1 MKAASAIA
9 LASALAFSANGAADD
24 RTITRVVKLLQ
35 GLLDKS
41 KADGDEMRTLY
52 GKYKC
57 YCDTN
62 EAEKKESIESLG
74 KQIALLGSQIEELQ
88 AKTGGLSKE
97 VGQLDADMAAN
108 KQAQDDASA
117 LRGKEKAAF
126 DELKADSDQ
135 AIDQMDQAIKTLSE
149 VGADQ
154 TLAAAGADH
163 DQMMA
168 GFKGS
173 LVSLRKTIKQ
183 ALISAS
189 AFSSTKQV
197 KTVESFLQ
205 GPFTGTYT
213 AASGEVVGILKNM
226 RDTFKANLAAAII
239 AEGKALE
246 AHGKFMKIKEQ
257 EFDEMKASYDEKQGL
272 LGDDDEQLAA
282 KKDQKTVAETQKGED
297 ESFLESLVEQCTVK
311 AKQYDERTLMRR
323 QEEAALAE
331 AVSILNSDAAFA
343 TFGKVD
349 ATKSGATGF
358 LQRIAIHQHAS
369 PVDASRMQAQRLL
382 SKASERHWSPAL
394 AKVVALL
401 KTGNPFATVLEEIKK
416 MLIIIEKEGKAD
428 AEQLAWCNEER
439 TQNDADLA
447 TKNEQIISLTTEID
461 DLEKLINGPETGLK
475 FQIQE
480 TETSL
485 TTNSEAQTFQ
495 TAERKEANV
504 AYQTDIGHLVD
515 STKLLENAISVLSK
529 YYAKIEQSSLV
540 QEDPAPPATWEGNYK
555 GQSEQGGGAIGM
567 LEFILK
573 STKEEEATAHKD
585 ENDAQIEFED
595 SMTQLK
601 DEEGSMQET
610 LARLQK
616 ELAEAEQTLIE
627 KTADEKNTQAA
638 AKSLRGYL
646 LEIKPGCDFITAEFD
661 TREAN
666 RATESEALNKATELL
681 KATPAYQ
688 SAEASAHTDSLGDC
702 ADTCKGAEEHVKCKA
717 CLAKTSVPGY
727 CAGHAGTEGC

>member
-1 MKAASAIA
+1 MKSSLSFVI
-9 LASALAFSANGAADD
+9 ASALASSANGEAGD

-35 GLLDKS
+35 GMLDKS

-62 EAEKKESIESLG
+62 ESDKKESIESLG

-135 AIDQMDQAIKTLSE
+135 AIDQMNQAVTTLSE

-163 DQMMA
+163 DQMMV

-282 KKDQKTVAETQKGED
+282 KKDQKTVAETQKADD

-382 SKASERHWSPAL
+382 SKASEKHWSPAL

-416 MLIIIEKEGKAD
+416 MLTIIEKEGKAD

-573 STKEEEATAHKD
+573 STKEEEATAHTD
-585 ENDAQIEFED
+585 ENEAQIEFED